1 MKKPSYLHALAV
13 SFFALAAA
21 SAAQAED
28 AAKLTV
34 VLGYVADVE
43 SFGAI
48 YAKDKGYF
56 KDEGLD
62 VTVVPAGVGV
72 DQVQM
77 VSSGLATIGIVGPEL
92 VLAGQDK
99 GADFK
104 IIAGQFQR
112 TPVAM
117 TCTKASGV
125 EKPADLIGKRLGVKQ
140 IAAAYGDLFL
150 EKNGIKKSDV
160 EITPIGPNDISLIVA
175 GKVDCM
181 MTTFA
186 FAEPRMIEDLGVPVN
201 VISIGDFGM
210 NAQMNAYFV
219 NADFY
224 NKPGSKDVLAKY
236 MRAEMKAWQE
246 YFKDPAAA
254 AKYIVENG
262 VSDGLDEAQ
271 QTYQA
276 EQQVDYML
284 SPLTK
289 EKGLMW
295 LDPNIWK
302 QTAQNALEAKLTN
315 KVVDTDSMLTND
327 ILESAATPKL

>member
-1 MKKPSYLHALAV
+1 MKNRSYLHALAV
-13 SFFALAAA
+13 SVFALAAA
-21 SAAQAED
+21 SAAKAED
-28 AAKLTV
+28 ATKLTV

-77 VSSGLATIGIVGPEL
+77 VSSGLATIGVVGPEL

-99 GADFK
+99 GANFK
-104 IIAGQFQR
+104 VIGGEFQR

-117 TCTKASGV
+117 TCRKDSGV
-125 EKPADLIGKRLGVKQ
+125 QKPSDLVGKRLGVKQ

-150 EKNGIKKSDV
+150 AKNGIKKSDV
-160 EITPIGPNDISLIVA
+160 DITPIGPNDISLLVA

-181 MTTFA
+181 ITTFA
-186 FAEPRMIEDLGVPVN
+186 FAEPKMIEDLGVPVN
-201 VISIGDFGM
+201 VISVGDFGM

-224 NKPGSKDVLAKY
+224 NKPGSKEILAKY

-254 AKYIVENG
+254 AKYIVEDG
-262 VSDGLDEAQ
+262 VSDGLDQAQ

-276 EQQVDYML
+276 EQQVAYMT

-295 LDPNIWK
+295 LDPSIWK
-302 QTAQNALEAKLTN
+302 QTAQNAFDAKLTN
-315 KVVDTDSMLTND
+315 KVVDTDQMLTND
-327 ILESAATPKL
+327 VLEMAKPPKL